1 MSRFNTN
8 KNQPPK
14 VNQPIVSTPSV
25 TARTGNN
32 APGFV
37 RDAKGELF
45 LLAVSNFVGQD
56 KFYESGKAGDN
67 RFKALVQQVAR
78 QDPAWMIRFLPWLRN
93 EANMRTASIIGAVEA
108 TLGQL
113 WRPEKGSIEGY
124 GRSMVN
130 SVLSRAD
137 EPGEMLGYFMSTY
150 PGKQIPKP
158 IKRGIADAATRLY
171 TEFNTLKYDTASRAI
186 RFGDVLELTHARP
199 RPFKREGEAGY
210 ADRQWQIALFKHLI
224 DRRHGRDLEG
234 DTTLHM
240 IFNNSE
246 MRRIAAANPKVLL
259 NAESLKSAGM
269 TWEDVLSLA
278 GDRVPKRDLWTAM
291 IPNMGYMALLRNL
304 RNFDQAGVSDETA
317 QKVID
322 KLVDPHQVEGSR
334 QFPFRFLAAF
344 RATANNLRWGHALER
359 ALNLSLNNV
368 PEFAGRTL
376 VLVDQSPSMFPGYH
390 FSTPNTSD
398 ITLADQAKIFGTALA
413 MRSQGADLICYGQ
426 TSEMVKFSKADSVL
440 KILERFRQI
449 GGTDTG
455 AALSRWYAKHD
466 RVVIVTDEQTSP
478 GLGNA
483 LAAIPKHV
491 PVITFNVAGYRVG
504 HGESGT
510 PTRITIGGL
519 SDQAFKL
526 LPILER
532 RAAGQWPF

>member
-8 KNQPPK
+8 KNQPAK

-67 RFKALVQQVAR
+67 RFKALVQQVA
-78 QDPAWMIRFLPWLRN
+78 QEDAAWMGRFLPWLRN
-93 EANMRTASIIGAVEA
+93 EANMRTASIVGAIHAARMMLV
-108 TLGQL
+108 TKRPGGRQL
-113 WRPEKGSIEGY
+113 LA
-124 GRSMVN
+124 
-130 SVLSRAD
+130 SVLQRAD
-137 EPGEMLGYFMSTY
+137 EPGEALAFYMQEYGRN
-150 PGKQIPKP
+150 IPKP

-171 TEFNTLKYDTASRAI
+171 NEFNTLKYDTASHGI

-199 RPFKREGEAGY
+199 YPSKIEGEAGY
-210 ADRQWQIALFKHLI
+210 APRQWQVALFKHLI

-246 MRRIAAANPKVLL
+246 MRRVAAANPKVLL
-259 NAESLKSAGM
+259 NSESLKAAGM
-269 TWEDVLSLA
+269 TWEDALSLA
-278 GDRVPKRDLWTAM
+278 GSKVPKDKLWEAM

-304 RNFDQAGVSDETA
+304 RNFDEAGVSNAVA
-317 QKVID
+317 QAVASRLID
-322 KLVDPHQVEGSR
+322 PDQVARSK
-334 QFPFRFLAAF
+334 QFPFRFLSAF
-344 RATANNLRWGHALER
+344 RATASNLRWGHALEQ
-359 ALNLSLNNV
+359 ALNLSLSNV
-368 PEFAGRTL
+368 PEFSGRTL
-376 VLVDQSPSMFPGYH
+376 VLVDQSPSMFPGYY
-390 FSTPNTSD
+390 FSTKNTSD
-398 ITLADQAKIFGTALA
+398 ISLADQAKIFGTALA
-413 MRSQGADLICYGQ
+413 MRSDGADLICYGD
-426 TSEMVKFSKADSVL
+426 TSEIVKFSKAESML

-449 GGTDTG
+449 GGTNTG
-455 AALSRWYAKHD
+455 AALSRWYARHD
-466 RVVIVTDEQTSP
+466 RVVIVTDEQTSY
-478 GLGNA
+478 GLGQA
-483 LAAIPKHV
+483 LAAIPNHV
-491 PVITFNVAGYRVG
+491 PVITFNVAGYQVG
-504 HGESGT
+504 HAASGT

-526 LPILER
+526 LPVLER